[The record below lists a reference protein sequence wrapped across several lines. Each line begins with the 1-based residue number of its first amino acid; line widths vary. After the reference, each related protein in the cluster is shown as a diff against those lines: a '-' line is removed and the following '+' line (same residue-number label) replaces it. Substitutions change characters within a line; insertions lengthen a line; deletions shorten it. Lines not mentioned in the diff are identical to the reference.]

1 MSIRPT
7 KVHLKTSLLQHL
19 LISLGP
25 TRNPKDITMQTPN
38 STSTDRPAKRL
49 RLGTKSC
56 AECRRRKVRC
66 IFEPN
71 TKICKECSAHESEC
85 ISQQQFVQATKKA
98 PNGEGPD
105 VQVKLQNLEE
115 MVHRLCEAMN
125 MRAESSNCSPFEM
138 SAAEALTSLSSSYLP
153 ENNLGTT
160 PNVGAGWREV
170 SESRSSASSDHF
182 ESFDDAPL
190 LNFFQE
196 AMLIQRQ
203 RNQSQQ
209 NDQRLSSN
217 SRTKTYIKAIK
228 ALIPSPDE
236 LELILQMTETF
247 WPIWEDSLQ
256 LIIGPDPH
264 SITGIASAKKFIQ
277 ESMESGTPVMVAKTC
292 LFLALCVQQLP
303 STFKMTSLP
312 TAPNVLVDSYIRG
325 ADALISINEGRSASV
340 NSLECLT
347 ILFKLY
353 LNKGRPREAWQCVR
367 RAFNSALLLGLHIP
381 NDAAPHR
388 QKIIWAYIWQVDR
401 SLSAL
406 LGLPAATTD
415 SHPGVQI
422 RPSGQQYG
430 EQFMYDIAVIAGHIN
445 ERNQNNQTATYAVT
459 LTIDQEIEQCK
470 NRIPAD
476 WWNSISYPSTPRTA
490 IYGLCMLKVEYY
502 TCQKML
508 HLPYMLKSSL
518 DNGYEYSRLRAL
530 DACREI
536 IKAYQVVREHADLRL
551 TICDVMDFQAFMA
564 AVVLVIDL
572 LNQSSQLE
580 THQEASDWGLVHK
593 VTGSMKDVS
602 KTMECTVA
610 GQAFDLLEHLST
622 FRAGAYA
629 GPDNYE
635 VTIPMFGRVKINRPK
650 TRILQQT
657 AINDFYNGNQF
668 QQQFMPMV
676 EFSANSFEPFGVTG
690 DMLSEAELGIDWTS
704 VLNTDYNYDWSQT
717 FDGSLFGSTTFGS

>member
-1 MSIRPT
+1 MRPT
-7 KVHLKTSLLQHL
+7 TVRPKPLFLQHL
-19 LISLGP
+19 LISLGR
-25 TRNPKDITMQTPN
+25 TRNPQDITMQTHN
-38 STSTDRPAKRL
+38 STSLDRPVKRL

-71 TKICKECSAHESEC
+71 TKVCKECSTHESEC
-85 ISQQQFVQATKKA
+85 ISQQQFVQATKSV
-98 PNGEGPD
+98 PGSEETD
-105 VQVKLQNLEE
+105 VQVQLQNLEG
-115 MVHRLCEAMN
+115 MVHRLCETMN
-125 MRAESSNCSPFEM
+125 MRAESSNCSLFEM
-138 SAAEALTSLSSSYLP
+138 SAAEALTSLSSPHLP
-153 ENNLGTT
+153 ENNLGPTL
-160 PNVGAGWREV
+160 NVGSGWREA
-170 SESRSSASSDHF
+170 SESRSSASCDHV

-203 RNQSQQ
+203 NLQWQQS
-209 NDQRLSSN
+209 DQGLSPDNRS
-217 SRTKTYIKAIK
+217 KIYIKAIG

-256 LIIGPDPH
+256 LMIGPEPH
-264 SITGIASAKKFIQ
+264 SITELSSAKKFIQ
-277 ESMESGTPVMVAKTC
+277 DSMKSGTPVMVAKTC

-312 TAPNVLVDSYIRG
+312 TTPKVLVDSFMRG

-340 NSLECLT
+340 NSLECLA

-381 NDAAPHR
+381 NDIAPHR

-422 RPSGQQYG
+422 RPSGQHYG
-430 EQFMYDIAVIAGHIN
+430 EQFMYDIAMIAGHIN
-445 ERNQNNQTATYAVT
+445 ERNQNHQTATYAVN
-459 LTIDQEIEQCK
+459 LTIDQEIELCK
-470 NRIPAD
+470 DRIPTE
-476 WWNSISYPSTPRTA
+476 WWNSDSYPSTPWTA

-518 DNGYEYSRLRAL
+518 DNSYEYSRLRAL

-536 IKAYQVVREHADLRL
+536 IKAYQVVKEHANLKL

-572 LNQSSQLE
+572 LNQSSELE
-580 THQEASDWGLVHK
+580 THQEASDWGLVHN
-593 VTGSMKDVS
+593 VTSSMKDMS

-610 GQAFDLLEHLST
+610 GQAFHLLEHLST

-650 TRILQQT
+650 TRILQRT
-657 AINDFYNGNQF
+657 GINDFYDGNQF

-676 EFSANSFEPFGVTG
+676 EFSANSFEPFGATG

-704 VLNTDYNYDWSQT
+704 GLNVNYNYDWSQT
-717 FDGSLFGSTTFGS
+717 FDGSLFGSTAFGS